1 MEEKRLE
8 IVNGQIVGIIVFTL
22 STLISL
28 YVAFEQRKKILDPNY
43 EIDQKFLDNLVFFNR
58 IILTIAIL
66 YFLYL
71 SYEALQIVIESDG
84 DVFTS
89 SLQLCA
95 SILITLAGLI
105 SLFVIIYNKA
115 SFGVEDSDFVDL
127 NPEA

>member
-115 SFGVEDSDFVDL
+115 SFGV
-127 NPEA
+127 